1 MAETWKGHALLNFLC
16 VKYQNTQSLCSVHIT
31 LQRCKSNSSFTPEF
45 RQQIYFSYSL
55 INILKVFADTERGD
69 SLKWPN
75 NLLRRRQYFSCV
87 AKFSLLA
94 AYCCSLSLAKGVYLI
109 RVAHDLR
116 NRGTIWTQGMLIK
129 VTHVMATGRYCA
141 SL

>member
-1 MAETWKGHALLNFLC
+1 MISKT
-16 VKYQNTQSLCSVHIT
+16 
-31 LQRCKSNSSFTPEF
+31 R
-45 RQQIYFSYSL
+45 
-55 INILKVFADTERGD
+55 ILYVYCIVE
-69 SLKWPN
+69 S
-75 NLLRRRQYFSCV
+75 
-87 AKFSLLA
+87 SLLA
-94 AYCCSLSLAKGVYLI
+94 AYCYSVSLAKRLHLI